1 MPSIVYKANCN
12 IVVYNLLPSSKYGKD
27 SLIWYLLIVIH
38 RLSNQN
44 QSVYKQLYIRSE
56 ISNLNCSSL
65 NCHWDKMCIRVEE
78 HNKILGNKY
87 LFHE

>member
-1 MPSIVYKANCN
+1 M
-12 IVVYNLLPSSKYGKD
+12 VVYNLPPSSKYGKD

-56 ISNLNCSSL
+56 ISNLNHSSL

-78 HNKILGNKY
+78 HNKSIKKQILV
-87 LFHE
+87 L